1 MPFFYFHPWKWIFS
15 NAHDNSDRVWIK
27 GITIRNLILLC
38 WWYKTLCKTRIN
50 THEFH
55 LYCWN
60 HVCKLNKQRLVD
72 CFHQKFRCYTQIT
85 VHNYCIAICKEFPH
99 YQKPLMALWTNFLWL
114 KIQKPS
120 KFKFSNWSVFKI
132 IENSIYFDET
142 IWNKPMKFH
151 DWAWILKLY
160 IYKLFT

>member
-27 GITIRNLILLC
+27 GITITNLILLC
-38 WWYKTLCKTRIN
+38 WWYKTLCKTQIN

>member
-1 MPFFYFHPWKWIFS
+1 M
-15 NAHDNSDRVWIK
+15 NSGRVWIK
-27 GITIRNLILLC
+27 SITIPNLILLF
-38 WWYKTLCKTRIN
+38 WWYKTLCKTLIN

-60 HVCKLNKQRLVD
+60 HVCKLNKRRLVD
-72 CFHQKFRCYTQIT
+72 CFHHKFRVYTQII
-85 VHNYCIAICKEFPH
+85 VCNYCIAICKEFPP

-151 DWAWILKLY
+151 DWAWIVKLY

>member
-1 MPFFYFHPWKWIFS
+1 M
-15 NAHDNSDRVWIK
+15 NSGRVWIK
-27 GITIRNLILLC
+27 SVTIPNLILLF
-38 WWYKTLCKTRIN
+38 WWYKTLCKTLIN

-160 IYKLFT
+160 IYTLFT